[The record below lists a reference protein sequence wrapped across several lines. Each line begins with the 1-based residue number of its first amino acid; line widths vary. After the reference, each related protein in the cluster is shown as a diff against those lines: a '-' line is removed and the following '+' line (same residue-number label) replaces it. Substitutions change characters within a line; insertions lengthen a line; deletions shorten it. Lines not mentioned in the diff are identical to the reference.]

1 MKTSKQLYIVF
12 SILFILCSC
21 RTKEKLFIHTGIQ
34 EVNVIKF
41 MGSIS
46 TQPYSVSEKNF
57 WNNKDEHAKLIIRN
71 NDFIKDV
78 MSLKDSTSTYFLDYN
93 YAFITKNG
101 KTIDTIYSDSTL
113 KSWILIKDKKKIY
126 FYDEKGEIAKNLRLL
141 YSFFNECW

>member
-1 MKTSKQLYIVF
+1 MKNVNIYAIII
-12 SILFILCSC
+12 ILTFFCSC
-21 RTKEKLFIHTGIQ
+21 RTNVLEKNYIDDKSIHA
-34 EVNVIKF
+34 VKF
-41 MGSIS
+41 MSSIT
-46 TQPYSVSEKNF
+46 TQPYPINEITY
-57 WNNKDEHAKLIIRN
+57 WNNTDEHAKLIIRN

-101 KTIDTIYSDSTL
+101 KTIDTIYSDTTL
-113 KSWILIKDKKKIY
+113 KSWILIKDKKKVY

>member
-1 MKTSKQLYIVF
+1 MKNVNIYTTII
-12 SILFILCSC
+12 ILIFFCSC
-21 RTKEKLFIHTGIQ
+21 RTSVFEQNNIDDKSIYA
-34 EVNVIKF
+34 VKF
-41 MGSIS
+41 MGSIT
-46 TQPYSVSEKNF
+46 TQPYPINEKTF
-57 WNNKDEHAKLIIRN
+57 WNNTDEHAKLVIRN

-78 MSLKDSTSTYFLDYN
+78 VSMKDSTSTYFLDYN